1 MTSPTSPKDHVP
13 DSSRTVLLLVDVIND
28 FEFPGGED
36 LFRYALPAARRI
48 KSMKQAISARG
59 IPTIYAND
67 NFGRWKSNFND
78 VLEHCLSSDVRGRR
92 VAELIR
98 PEPEDYFVLKPKY
111 SAFFDSTLDTLLRYL
126 GARKLILAGFAADM
140 CVLFSAND
148 AYMRDYSLQV
158 PGNCIASETPA
169 RNRMAIS
176 YLRDVVKA
184 DVSPW
189 KP

>member
-92 VAELIR
+92 VAELLR
-98 PEPEDYFVLKPKY
+98 PR
-111 SAFFDSTLDTLLRYL
+111 A
-126 GARKLILAGFAADM
+126 
-140 CVLFSAND
+140 
-148 AYMRDYSLQV
+148 
-158 PGNCIASETPA
+158 
-169 RNRMAIS
+169 
-176 YLRDVVKA
+176 
-184 DVSPW
+184 
-189 KP
+189 